1 MTEDE
6 RRQALAA
13 AVKRGSRPGGLAKAC
28 LLVARGAY
36 PRLDPT
42 VSLAEIERLA
52 ARVRAEMARSKRRTA
67 ADVLAAILGRSEGFG
82 GAVVDYDDPEMSYLN
97 RVLARRRGLPILVSI
112 VWIEVARAAG
122 VSARPLPFPG
132 HFAAVIEDEI
142 VDPYRGGRS
151 LSREEVLSMFG
162 AHGGRPRPLHGASS
176 PRRVV
181 LRVLANLANA
191 YERRGDGRRLEIV
204 LGDALVLTPR
214 DPILYLRRGEARAR
228 FDDRAGALDDL
239 NRALALLPPGP
250 AFERAHATAAA
261 LVRSGESVN

>member
-1 MTEDE
+1 MTEEE

-13 AVKRGSRPGGLAKAC
+13 AVKRGSRPGGLARAC

-42 VSLAEIERLA
+42 VSLAELARLA
-52 ARVRAEMARSKRRTA
+52 SRVRAELERAKRRHP
-67 ADVLAAILGRSEGFG
+67 ADVLAAILGKSEGFG

-112 VWIEVARAAG
+112 VWIEVARGAG
-122 VSARPLPFPG
+122 VAARPLPFPG
-132 HFAAVIEDEI
+132 HFAAVIGDEI
-142 VDPYRGGRS
+142 VDPYRGGRC
-151 LSREEVLSMFG
+151 LSREEVLTMFEARG
-162 AHGGRPRPLHGASS
+162 AKARSLQGASS
-176 PRRVV
+176 PRRVI

-191 YERRGDGRRLEIV
+191 YERRGDGRRLEVV

-214 DPILYLRRGEARAR
+214 DPVLYLRRGEARAR
-228 FDDRAGALDDL
+228 FDDRTGALADL
-239 NRALALLPPGP
+239 NHALTLLPPGP
-250 AFERAHATAAA
+250 AFDRAHATAAA